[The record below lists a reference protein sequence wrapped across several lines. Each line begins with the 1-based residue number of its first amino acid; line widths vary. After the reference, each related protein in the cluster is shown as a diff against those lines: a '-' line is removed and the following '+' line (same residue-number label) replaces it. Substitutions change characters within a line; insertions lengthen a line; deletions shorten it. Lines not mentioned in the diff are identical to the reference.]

1 MNFSEILIGFLI
13 SCIANNI
20 PTIRELLGNRKTLA
34 EKIVGCYKAALKK
47 RYGIDEWH
55 MDMMPYHFRSLRSFG
70 FHLASSENY
79 DNETIKLI
87 EAFDT
92 ELKNNPDCYQFII
105 DLEIDSIATE
115 LREIKQMIQKK
126 NKSFSEMS
134 SALKAVERTFLGK
147 KHIKR
152 DQTDRLY
159 HWICSDLSKLKSSRR
174 IAALLGDPGTGK
186 TVILADLVDKLE
198 EAGIPVI
205 GLKSDLL
212 FDSTTTDID
221 KAVNIGGKTLLEA
234 LEEKAADGITVLII
248 DQMDALSLSLTTQ
261 RKPLAEVRRVIYD
274 ASLNPNIRVVFSCR
288 KYDWENDLQLTA
300 YDGAHIES
308 VEKLET
314 EVVTQVL
321 AEEGIDINS
330 LSAKT
335 IEIIHIPVYLSY
347 FLRVRNEVQA
357 HGLST
362 ITELLKL
369 YWEKTLLTEALRHG
383 YKTADLVALLSVLSS
398 GMVQNQ
404 LLVSPIATIPTARL
418 NDLHFLISNGFLTLD
433 ATKTKVQFSHQTLFD
448 YTYSRLFC
456 ENGNNLVGLLSN
468 SHQGIFLRNT
478 VRRVLEYQRL
488 ANEDEY
494 IGNIKSMLGVKDC
507 GVKVRFHLKQLVL
520 TVLGAQE
527 VLLEKEADIIRKDVF
542 TNSEL
547 LRAYARTVY
556 AEGSTGVLLEYMQ
569 QQGGLGKCDTIVSDR
584 IIQLLPNFIY
594 TRNFNFAKRIVL
606 QCEVDYPTFSDHT
619 KDVLD
624 RCIQGFSIGD
634 NAINEVEVAQFVLDT
649 VKVFDSAKEQF
660 PFSFIYR
667 SLVNYFPNEV
677 ITRLREYIQARL
689 ALWDKTE
696 SYNLLVNNDIDYVIE
711 ALREK
716 NPQLFLNAGLE
727 ILNDILEGSISEHEV
742 ADIKAST
749 LFFVYNRS
757 NRYHSFPESFL
768 DELLQVTER
777 AVVEKWEKVADLLKS
792 KSESGLV
799 VNHVVAITGWL
810 KDIATY
816 KDDAAD
822 YLVDNVNKVFHSSSL
837 TYYQVRLFGG
847 VFPLC
852 GGEMQSK
859 LVQQILQLLPDWEK
873 EPLGR
878 NGVKKHPETYYGHAR
893 AQFLQQVDE
902 NLLRSVSEEA
912 WTVLQVAKRRNLPLD
927 NQEPN
932 QISVIEGWRTFTR
945 SEFEKMSVANLVEV
959 AKKYDKNNYTNFESP
974 TMTGNAIAMRDMV
987 ADYPDKMYEAYRQMI
1002 GVAELGYV
1010 TMGLESMLEAKT
1022 SDEKMLELYSA
1033 MFNEIGND
1041 VNSETV
1047 STSVLLDISRCLSY
1061 YADHRRQAP
1070 QILMDYVQTIASD
1083 YNDDDDPD
1091 NDDVDHN
1098 TGINRVRGCATY
1110 ALVDC
1115 LYMDE
1120 YRDSIIATL
1129 SNIADNA
1136 SVATRC
1142 AALFKLGN
1150 LARFNPDALQTIF
1163 LKLTHDYNKNLLRL
1177 PTHVQNP
1184 LHYLV
1189 HYRFEAL
1196 VPYFEHCIAEVSSHR
1211 VNVVWLW
1218 VATSLNHNGAKEMLY
1233 QMADAS
1239 IEGSSTLVHYIARFH
1254 YADSL
1259 TKEIDVLRRYML
1271 QDNETLGGTYDTLF
1285 MDMKVDRAKLMNEFF
1300 DDFFVSAACKYC
1312 RHYVYGF
1319 LKSYCDYDAD
1329 SVLLWLTML
1338 YESKKTGQ
1346 VEYDEL
1352 TNVLLLAYNRILN
1365 TDKDNKML
1373 EDAMDLL
1380 DDLLRL
1386 DSNYMVSHLTYK
1398 LNYE

>member
-1 MNFSEILIGFLI
+1 MAFSEVLIGFVI

-20 PTIRELLGNRKTLA
+20 PTIRDLFGNRKSLA
-34 EKIVGCYKAALKK
+34 EKIEGCYKAALKK

-55 MDMMPYHFRSLRSFG
+55 TDTMPYHFRSLRSFG

-79 DNETIKLI
+79 DNETLKLL
-87 EAFDT
+87 EVFET
-92 ELKNNPDCYQFII
+92 ELKSNPDCCQFII
-105 DLEIDSIATE
+105 DFKIDGITTEIK
-115 LREIKQMIQKK
+115 EIKQMIQKN
-126 NKSFSEMS
+126 NKSFSEIS
-134 SALKAVERTFLGK
+134 SALKAVERTFLGN
-147 KHIKR
+147 KHIERK
-152 DQTDRLY
+152 QTEQLFR
-159 HWICSDLSKLKSSRR
+159 WVCSDLSKLKSSRR

-234 LEEKAADGITVLII
+234 LAEKAAEGITVLVI

-300 YDGAHIES
+300 YDGAYIEN
-308 VEKLET
+308 VERLET
-314 EVVTQVL
+314 ETVTQVL
-321 AEEGIDINS
+321 VEEGVDINS

-335 IEIIHIPVYLSY
+335 IEIIHTPVYLSY
-347 FLRVRNEVQA
+347 FLRVRNEAQA

-383 YKTADLVALLSVLSS
+383 YKTADLVALLSVLSA
-398 GMVQNQ
+398 GMVRNQ
-404 LLVSPIATIPTARL
+404 LLVIPIATVPTAKL

-456 ENGNNLVGLLSN
+456 ENGRSLVDLLSN

-494 IGNIKSMLGVKDC
+494 IGNIKAILGVKDC
-507 GVKVRFHLKQLVL
+507 GIKVRFHLKQLVL

-527 VLLEKEADIIRKDVF
+527 TIIEKEADVLWKDVF
-542 TNSEL
+542 PTSEL
-547 LRAYARTVY
+547 LRTYARTVY
-556 AEGSTGVLLEYMQ
+556 AEGSTRVLLEYVQ
-569 QQGGLGKCDTIVSDR
+569 QQGGLGKCDSVVSDR
-584 IIQLLPNFIY
+584 IIQLLPNYIY
-594 TRNFNFAKRIVL
+594 TRNFTFAKRIVS

-619 KDVLD
+619 KDVLA
-624 RCIQGFSIGD
+624 RCIQGFSIGE
-634 NAINEVEVAQFVLDT
+634 NAINEDEVAQFVLETVRIFDT
-649 VKVFDSAKEQF
+649 AKEQF
-660 PFSFIYR
+660 PFSFVYR

-677 ITRLREYIQARL
+677 IARLREYLQARL

-711 ALREK
+711 AIREK

-768 DELLQVTER
+768 DGLLQVTER
-777 AVVEKWEKVADLLKS
+777 AVDEKWDNVSELIKLKS
-792 KSESGLV
+792 KSNFV

-810 KDIATY
+810 KDIDTY

-822 YLVDNVNKVFHSSSL
+822 YLVDNVNKMFHSSSL
-837 TYYQVRLFGG
+837 TYYQVRLFGS

-859 LVQQILQLLPDWEK
+859 LVQHILQLLPDREK

-878 NGVKKHPETYYGHAR
+878 NDVGKHPETYYGHAR
-893 AQFLQQVDE
+893 ARFFQQVDE

-912 WTVLQVAKRRNLPLD
+912 WTALQVAKRRNLPLD
-927 NQEPN
+927 NHEPN
-932 QISVIEGWRTFTR
+932 RISVMEGWRTFTR
-945 SEFEKMSVANLVEV
+945 AEFEKMSVANLVEV
-959 AKKYDKNNYTNFESP
+959 AKKYDKNDYTNFESP

-987 ADYPDKMYEAYRQMI
+987 ADYPDKMYEAYHQMI

-1010 TMGLESMLEAKT
+1010 TMGLESLLDAET
-1022 SDEKMLELYSA
+1022 SDEQMLELYSVL
-1033 MFNEIGND
+1033 FNEIGDD

-1047 STSVLLDISRCLSY
+1047 SNSVLIDISRCLSY
-1061 YADHRRQAP
+1061 YADHRKQVP
-1070 QILMDYVQTIASD
+1070 KILMDFVQKIASD
-1083 YNDDDDPD
+1083 YNDSDDFD

-1098 TGINRVRGCATY
+1098 TGINRVRGCAAY

-1115 LYMDE
+1115 LYMDG
-1120 YRDSIIATL
+1120 YRDSIVATL
-1129 SNIADNA
+1129 LNLADNA
-1136 SVATRC
+1136 SVATRS
-1142 AALFKLGN
+1142 ATLFKLGN
-1150 LARFNPDALQTIF
+1150 LASFNPDALQTLF
-1163 LKLTHDYNKNLLRL
+1163 LKLTRDYNKNLLRL
-1177 PTHVQNP
+1177 PAHVQNP

-1218 VATSLNHNGAKEMLY
+1218 VATSLNHVGAKELLY
-1233 QMADAS
+1233 RMADAS
-1239 IEGSSTLVHYIARFH
+1239 IEGSSALVHYIARFH

-1259 TKEIDVLRRYML
+1259 DKEIDVLRRYMS
-1271 QDNETLGGTYDTLF
+1271 QVNEALGSTYDTLF
-1285 MDMKVDRAKLMNEFF
+1285 MDMKVDRARAMNDFF
-1300 DDFFVSAACKYC
+1300 EDFFVSAVCKYC

-1346 VEYDEL
+1346 IEYDEL

-1373 EDAMDLL
+1373 ENAMDLL
-1380 DDLLRL
+1380 DDVLRL
-1386 DSNYMVSHLTYK
+1386 DNNYLVSHLTYK
-1398 LNYE
+1398 MNYE